1 MRVLVTGGAG
11 YFGEVLVRHFRAR
24 GDAVRVLDRVE
35 LDARPDDVEMIR
47 ADVRDAEA
55 CSRACDGMDVVV
67 HAVAQV
73 PLAKDRRLFHS
84 VNVEG
89 ARVLLHASARA
100 RVRKVVVISSSAV
113 FGAPRALPVT
123 EGTVPHPREAY
134 GRAKLEAERVAL
146 DFVARGLDVT
156 LIRPR
161 TILGHGRLGIFQI
174 LFEWVRRGRP
184 VYVLGTGDNRY
195 QFVHADD
202 LADACLRASDRVGA
216 DVFNVGA
223 ERFGTMRD
231 LLEGLVA
238 HAGTKSR
245 VRSLPSRVAV
255 GVMDLTSRLGLSP
268 LGAYHALMYGR
279 AMYFDVTH
287 AKATLGWRATRSN
300 DQMIGE
306 SYDYYVDNRDEI
318 LARRDSSHHR
328 SAVRLGI
335 LRALDYLP

>member
-11 YFGEVLVRHFRAR
+11 YFGEVLVRHLRAR

-35 LDARPDDVEMIR
+35 LDARPADVEMIR
-47 ADVRDAEA
+47 ADVRDAESCA
-55 CSRACDGMDVVV
+55 RACDGIDLVV

-73 PLAKDRRLFHS
+73 PLAKDQRLFQS
-84 VNVEG
+84 VTVVG
-89 ARVLLHASARA
+89 ARVLLDACARA
-100 RVRKVVVISSSAV
+100 RVRKVVVISSSAI
-113 FGAPRALPVT
+113 FGVPRALPIT
-123 EGTVPHPREAY
+123 EATVPLPGEAY

-146 DFVARGLDVT
+146 DFVTRGLDVT

-202 LADACLRASDRVGA
+202 LADACLRAGDRAGP

-223 ERFGTMRD
+223 ERFGTMRE
-231 LLEGLVA
+231 LLEGLVG

-245 VRSLPSRVAV
+245 VRSLPSRVTVAA
-255 GVMDLTSRLGLSP
+255 MDLTSRLGVSP

-287 AKATLGWRATRSN
+287 AKETLGWRATRSN
-300 DQMIGE
+300 DQMIDE
-306 SYDYYVDNRDEI
+306 SYEYYLAHRDEI
-318 LARRDSSHHR
+318 LARRDASQHR